1 MRRLCS
7 QRWIKPG
14 FAHCRGPVLRAK
26 VPPPCIQIMLCP
38 PHGDSWRPAPVTLA
52 SNTMADLPIN
62 DLNVESNETLITPDQ
77 LKREIP
83 LSDAA
88 LQTVTKGR
96 EVIRDILDGTDHRL
110 FVVIGPCSIHDL
122 KAAHEYAERL
132 KVLAAEV
139 SDTLY
144 LVMRVYFEKPRTT
157 VGWKGLINDP
167 YLDDS
172 FKIQDGLHIGR
183 KLLLD
188 LAEMGL
194 PTATEALDP
203 ISPQYLQD
211 LISWSAIGARTTESQ
226 THREMASGLSS
237 AVGFKNGT
245 DGGLTVAIN
254 ALQSVSSPHRFLG
267 INQEGGVSIVTTK
280 GNAYGHVVLR
290 GGNGKPNYDS
300 VSVALCEQAL
310 TKAKITPNIMVDCSH
325 ANSNKDPALQ
335 PLVMENVANQILEGN
350 QSIIGLMVESHL
362 NWGCQA
368 IPKNLEDLQYGVSIT
383 DACIDWASTENT
395 LRSMHAKLKDVLP
408 KRARG

>member
-1 MRRLCS
+1 MKS
-7 QRWIKPG
+7 
-14 FAHCRGPVLRAK
+14 
-26 VPPPCIQIMLCP
+26 
-38 PHGDSWRPAPVTLA
+38 
-52 SNTMADLPIN
+52 TMADLQID
-62 DLNVESNETLITPDQ
+62 DLNVASNETLITPEQ

-83 LSDAA
+83 LTDGA
-88 LQTVTKGR
+88 LDTVANGR
-96 EVIRDILDGTDHRL
+96 QVVRNILDGKDHRL
-110 FVVIGPCSIHDL
+110 FVVVGPCSIHDI
-122 KAAHEYAERL
+122 KAAHEYADRL

-139 SDTLY
+139 SDTLF

-183 KLLLD
+183 QLLRD
-188 LAEMGL
+188 LAEKGL

-245 DGGLTVAIN
+245 DGSLTVAIN

-290 GGNGKPNYDS
+290 
-300 VSVALCEQAL
+300 
-310 TKAKITPNIMVDCSH
+310 PNIMVDCSH

-335 PLVMENVANQILEGN
+335 PLVMDNVANQILEGN
-350 QSIIGLMVESHL
+350 NSIVGLMVESHL
-362 NWGCQA
+362 GWGSQS
-368 IPKNLEDLQYGVSIT
+368 IPKDLDQLKYGVSIT
-383 DACIDWASTENT
+383 DACIDWETTEKA

-408 KRARG
+408 KRQR

>member
-1 MRRLCS
+1 
-7 QRWIKPG
+7 
-14 FAHCRGPVLRAK
+14 
-26 VPPPCIQIMLCP
+26 
-38 PHGDSWRPAPVTLA
+38 
-52 SNTMADLPIN
+52 MADLPID
-62 DLNVESNETLITPDQ
+62 DLNVASNETLITPEQ

-83 LSDAA
+83 LTDSA
-88 LQTVTKGR
+88 LQTVSRGR
-96 EVIRDILDGTDHRL
+96 QVVRDILDGKDHRL

-132 KVLAAEV
+132 KVLAGQVAD
-139 SDTLY
+139 SLF

-167 YLDDS
+167 YMDDS

-245 DGGLTVAIN
+245 DGSLTVAIN

-267 INQEGGVSIVTTK
+267 INQAGGVSIVTTK

-300 VSVALCEQAL
+300 VSVALCEQEL
-310 TKAKITPNIMVDCSH
+310 NKAGITPSIMVDCSH

-335 PLVMENVANQILEGN
+335 PLVMDNVANQILEGN
-350 QSIIGLMVESHL
+350 NSIVGLMVESHL
-362 NWGCQA
+362 GWGNQS
-368 IPKNLEDLQYGVSIT
+368 IPKDLADLKYGVSIT
-383 DACIDWASTENT
+383 DACIDWEATEKAV
-395 LRSMHAKLKDVLP
+395 LSMHAKLKDVLP
-408 KRARG
+408 KRSRG

>member
-1 MRRLCS
+1 
-7 QRWIKPG
+7 
-14 FAHCRGPVLRAK
+14 
-26 VPPPCIQIMLCP
+26 MLC
-38 PHGDSWRPAPVTLA
+38 LA
-52 SNTMADLPIN
+52 VRGSLAAGTRDLTSNTMADLPID
-62 DLNVESNETLITPDQ
+62 DLNVASNETLITPAQ

-83 LSDAA
+83 LSAA
-88 LQTVTKGR
+88 AHKTVAAGR
-96 EVIRDILDGTDHRL
+96 EVVRDILDGRDHRL
-110 FVVIGPCSIHDL
+110 FVVIGPCSIHDID
-122 KAAHEYAERL
+122 AAHEYARRL
-132 KVLAAEV
+132 KALAAEV

-183 KLLLD
+183 QLLLD

-254 ALQSVSSPHRFLG
+254 ALQSVSNPHRFLG

-300 VSVALCEQAL
+300 VSVAVCEQAL
-310 TKAKITPNIMVDCSH
+310 EKAGIKANIMVDCSH

-350 QSIIGLMVESHL
+350 HSIIGLMVESHL
-362 NWGCQA
+362 NWGSQS
-368 IPKNLEDLQYGVSIT
+368 IPKDLGDLQYGVSVT
-383 DACIDWASTENT
+383 DACIDWASTEKT

-408 KRARG
+408 KRTR